1 MSTTSTCPLNVSKKT
16 DFIDMFKECI
26 DIQDTAKGTIAERTD
41 DLAKTKRGR
50 IYRPRIWCIFLLVS
64 VQSTKPS

>member
-1 MSTTSTCPLNVSKKT
+1 MPKGWHSQTNEKGENGTHRLSLTKKHT
-16 DFIDMFKECI
+16 VVYSQK
-26 DIQDTAKGTIAERTD
+26 K
-41 DLAKTKRGR
+41 KGR